1 LIRSGLC
8 GCYHAHQLGKPVLMD
23 GPALCERNGL
33 VTVRLGTEKCS
44 DLIKDAAEIR
54 SGAEG
59 FEPACGPVALLDAPM
74 ILLEVIIQVAVRP
87 MRHPISKD
95 VPNGAWIGIMAIGGD
110 AVWDHAGH
118 RPGGAEERLGRCEIP
133 GVTEANIHEVAI
145 SINRSVEVGL

>member
-8 GCYHAHQLGKPVLMD
+8 GCYHAHQLRKPVLME

-59 FEPACGPVALLDAPM
+59 FEPACGPVVLLDAPM
-74 ILLEVIIQVAVRP
+74 ILLEMIIQVAVRP
-87 MRHPISKD
+87 MRYPIPKD

-118 RPGGAEERLGRCEIP
+118 GCAFRWSGDGPRMILMKPTHSLTPVHQEEPHGP
-133 GVTEANIHEVAI
+133 
-145 SINRSVEVGL
+145 